1 MQSGNSSQLEKL
13 NFAEAPKATVK
24 QEQSADIKETLS
36 STAADITPGLEAME
50 FAEQI
55 EGVTEGANEKVSEK
69 IQEKPAEKKG
79 FAFGG
84 KHRVVKKGK
93 TIAQIKTELL
103 KSLPSEDVMKDQ
115 IETELKKEMRW
126 LKTRS
131 VLISVGLKQGSAFE
145 LNNIAKKL
153 RELRNILSILAQVA
167 MDTLK
172 SFWLRFVH
180 GIV

>member
-1 MQSGNSSQLEKL
+1 MQPGHQSQPERIHV
-13 NFAEAPKATVK
+13 NDAPKVAVK
-24 QEQSADIKETLS
+24 QQESADIKETMS
-36 STAADITPGLEAME
+36 STAADITPGLEAMD

-55 EGVTEGANEKVSEK
+55 EGVTEGGNEKVSEK
-69 IQEKPAEKKG
+69 ISEKPSEKKG

-84 KHRVVKKGK
+84 RRVIKKGK
-93 TIAQIKTELL
+93 TIAQIKVELL
-103 KSLPSEDVMKDQ
+103 KSLPTEEVMKDQ
-115 IETELKKEMRW
+115 IEAELKKEMRW

-153 RELRNILSILAQVA
+153 RELRNILSILAQA
-167 MDTLK
+167 AIDTLK

-180 GIV
+180 GII

>member
-1 MQSGNSSQLEKL
+1 MEPNNKGQLDNINL
-13 NFAEAPKATVK
+13 AEAPQAAVK

-36 STAADITPGLEAME
+36 STAADITPGLEAMD

-69 IQEKPAEKKG
+69 IQEKPSEKKG
-79 FAFGG
+79 FGFGG
-84 KHRVVKKGK
+84 QKAVSKKGK
-93 TIAQIKTELL
+93 TIAQIKAELL
-103 KSLPSEDVMKDQ
+103 KSLPKEEVMKSQ

-131 VLISVGLKQGSAFE
+131 VLISIGIKQGSAFE

-153 RELRNILSILAQVA
+153 RELRNLLSLLAQA
-167 MDTLK
+167 AIDTLK
-172 SFWLRFVH
+172 SLWLRFVH
-180 GIV
+180 GVM

>member
-1 MQSGNSSQLEKL
+1 MEPNHNGQLE
-13 NFAEAPKATVK
+13 NSNVAEAPKSTLK

-55 EGVTEGANEKVSEK
+55 EGVTEGANERVSEK
-69 IQEKPAEKKG
+69 ISEKPSEKKG

-84 KHRVVKKGK
+84 QQKVSKKGK
-93 TIAQIKTELL
+93 TIAQIKAELL
-103 KSLPSEDVMKDQ
+103 KSLPSEEVMKGQ
-115 IETELKKEMRW
+115 IESEVKKEMRW

-131 VLISVGLKQGSAFE
+131 VLISMGIKQGSAFE

-153 RELRNILSILAQVA
+153 RELRNILAMLAQAAV
-167 MDTLK
+167 DTLK
-172 SFWLRFVH
+172 SLWLRFVH
-180 GIV
+180 GVM